1 MMNVKQT
8 VIGDPTETGKQWLNH
23 HDDVDYV
30 NLKTNHHYTDS
41 KEDLIKGVNKIAD
54 VVKVTLG
61 AKGKNVLFNNRE
73 GKPQITKDGITAARQ
88 VFSMNPFEN
97 MAIQIVREAS
107 EQTVKTS
114 GDGTTTTIVLARYII
129 NKGFELLSSGKISY
143 YELSKQIDKTKD
155 LIISE
160 IKKRSLNIENNFDK
174 LLHVATVSSSN
185 KEIGTFIYDIMQDI
199 GIYGSIEVKSSNN
212 TKDIIDKVK
221 GIKTSKGFY
230 APHFVTDR
238 LKMEYRMNDVHIV
251 LIDDTVRSFQND
263 ILPYIEEAPGKP
275 ILFFVNDIEPTTL
288 QTIIN
293 NKVANPQMFN
303 IMFVEH
309 DGFGDRRIEIMNDIA
324 AMTGASVGT
333 AEDFGDMGFA
343 KEVIV
348 NEDSTS
354 ILGGTIEE
362 SIVNRLVEETQY
374 KLTND
379 DLDEDQRKYYRRRL
393 ATLKGGVAVIHVGGI
408 TEVEMK
414 EKKDRIDDAVE
425 AVKSAIDR
433 GISVGGGHTFIS
445 ICNSL
450 NNMENKEG
458 EQIIINSLIQPF
470 IQLCNNADSNSNELL
485 TKLVLNSDMGYNV
498 INNEL
503 ISLDEY
509 NVYDPTGVLIDALSN
524 AVAVAKS
531 ILSVECSL
539 YNY

>member
-1 MMNVKQT
+1 MNYGKQT
-8 VIGDPTETGKQWLNH
+8 VIGDPTETGKQWLDH

-30 NLKTNHHYTDS
+30 NLKTNHHYTNS

-61 AKGKNVLFNNRE
+61 AKGKNVLFNNRD

-88 VFSMNPFEN
+88 VFSINPFEN

-114 GDGTTTTIVLARYII
+114 GDGTTTTIILARYII

-143 YELSKQIDKTKD
+143 YELAKQIDETKD
-155 LIISE
+155 LIINK
-160 IKKRSLNIENNFDK
+160 IKERSLKIEENFDK
-174 LLHVATVSSSN
+174 LLHVATISSSN
-185 KEIGTFIYDIMQDI
+185 KQIGSFIYDIMEEI

-212 TKDIIDKVK
+212 TKDVIDKVK

-263 ILPYIEEAPGKP
+263 ILPYIEEAPGRP

-324 AMTGASVGT
+324 AMTGASVGN
-333 AEDFGDMGFA
+333 AEDFGEMGFA

-348 NEDSTS
+348 DENSTS
-354 ILGGTIEE
+354 ILGGSIDED
-362 SIVNRLVEETQY
+362 IVNRLVEETQY

-379 DLDEDQRKYYRRRL
+379 ELDEDQKKYYRRRL

-433 GISVGGGHTFIS
+433 GISVGGGYTFIN
-445 ICNSL
+445 ICNDL
-450 NNMENKEG
+450 NNENNKEG
-458 EQIIINSLIQPF
+458 EQVIINSLIQPF
-470 IQLCNNADSNSNELL
+470 IQLCNNADSNSNEIL
-485 TKLVLNSDMGYNV
+485 TKLIFDSGVGYDV

-503 ISLDEY
+503 VPLNNY

>member
-1 MMNVKQT
+1 MNYGKQT
-8 VIGDPTETGKQWLNH
+8 VIGDPTETGKQWLDH
-23 HDDVDYV
+23 HDNVDYV

-41 KEDLIKGVNKIAD
+41 KEDLIRGVNKIAD

-61 AKGKNVLFNNRE
+61 AKGKNVLFNNRD

-88 VFSMNPFEN
+88 VFSINPFEN

-114 GDGTTTTIVLARYII
+114 GDGTTTTIILARYII

-143 YELSKQIDKTKD
+143 YELAKQIDETKD
-155 LIISE
+155 LIINK
-160 IKKRSLNIENNFDK
+160 IKEKSLKIEENFDK
-174 LLHVATVSSSN
+174 LLHVATISSSN
-185 KEIGTFIYDIMQDI
+185 KQIGSFIYDIMEEI

-212 TKDIIDKVK
+212 TKDVIDKVK
-221 GIKTSKGFY
+221 GIKTAKGFY

-263 ILPYIEEAPGKP
+263 ILPYIEEAPGRP
-275 ILFFVNDIEPTTL
+275 ILFFINDIEPTTL

-324 AMTGASVGT
+324 AMTGASVGN
-333 AEDFGDMGFA
+333 AEDFGEMGFA

-348 NEDSTS
+348 DEDSTS
-354 ILGGTIEE
+354 ILGGSIDED
-362 SIVNRLVEETQY
+362 IVNRLVEETQY
-374 KLTND
+374 KLIND
-379 DLDEDQRKYYRRRL
+379 ELDEDQKKYYRRRL

-433 GISVGGGHTFIS
+433 GISVGGGHTFIN
-445 ICNSL
+445 ICNEL
-450 NNMENKEG
+450 NNETNKEG
-458 EQIIINSLIQPF
+458 EQVIINSLIQPF
-470 IQLCNNADSNSNELL
+470 IQLCNNADSNSNEIL
-485 TKLVLNSDMGYNV
+485 TKLIFDSSVGYDV

-503 ISLDEY
+503 VPLNNY

>member
-61 AKGKNVLFNNRE
+61 AKGKNVLFNNRD

-114 GDGTTTTIVLARYII
+114 GDGTTTTIILARYII

-155 LIISE
+155 LIINE

-503 ISLDEY
+503 IPLDEY

>member
-1 MMNVKQT
+1 MKKQT
-8 VIGDPTETGKQWLNH
+8 VIGDPMETGKQWLNH

-30 NLKTNHHYTDS
+30 NLKTNHHYTES
-41 KEDLIKGVNKIAD
+41 KEDLIKGVNRIAD

-61 AKGKNVLFNNRE
+61 AKGKNVLFNNRD

-129 NKGFELLSSGKISY
+129 NKGFELLKSGKISY
-143 YELSKQIDKTKD
+143 YELSKQLDETKD
-155 LIISE
+155 IIISE
-160 IKKRSLNIENNFDK
+160 IKDRSLAIEENFDK
-174 LLHVATVSSSN
+174 LLHVATISSSSEN
-185 KEIGTFIYDIMQDI
+185 IGKFIYDIMEEI

-221 GIKTSKGFY
+221 GIKVHKGFY

-238 LKMEYRMNDVHIV
+238 LKLEYRMSDVHIV
-251 LIDDTVRSFQND
+251 LIDDTVRSFQHD
-263 ILPYIEEAPGKP
+263 VLPYIELEPGRP

-293 NKVANPQMFN
+293 NKIANPSMFN

-324 AMTGASVGT
+324 AMTGATVGN
-333 AEDFGDMGFA
+333 AEAYGEMGFA

-354 ILGGTIEE
+354 ILGGLMDEK
-362 SIVNRLVEETQY
+362 IVDRLVEETQY
-374 KLTND
+374 KLSNEELD
-379 DLDEDQRKYYRRRL
+379 DDQRKYYRRRL
-393 ATLKGGVAVIHVGGI
+393 ATLKGGVAVIHVGGM

-414 EKKDRIDDAVE
+414 ERKDRIDDAVE

-433 GISVGGGHTFIS
+433 GISVGGGYTFIK
-445 ICNSL
+445 IHNSL
-450 NNMENKEG
+450 HIPHDGGKIVKNALLE
-458 EQIIINSLIQPF
+458 PF
-470 IQLCNNADSNSNELL
+470 KQLCTNADANYEGWLTIISNHKETGYDVIKND
-485 TKLVLNSDMGYNV
+485 VVPLNK
-498 INNEL
+498 
-503 ISLDEY
+503 Y
-509 NVYDPTGVLIDALSN
+509 NVYDPTGVLIDSLSN